1 MSDLVVIIPTRGRP
15 GAVKEIIES
24 FLESCRE
31 DTALIFAVDESD
43 PHLDDYSTAVREN
56 LYIGGVD
63 AEGWRTWER
72 RAHSG
77 VWNVRAG
84 VCVTPAVNMVDA
96 LNKTAAYVLNP
107 EIYMSETVKAIA
119 FMGDDHRPRTLG
131 WDSAYLEALRVK
143 PGLVYGDDLYQGRKI
158 PTQVAISAT
167 VVRALGHMA
176 PDVLTHLYVDDYWKA
191 LGTAAGCLT
200 YLPDVVV
207 EHLHPAAG
215 KAAWDEGY
223 RRVNDREMYERDGA
237 AYGEYMHEHITR
249 DVERVKFAIK
259 RETEHGDQHV

>member
-15 GAVKEIIES
+15 GTVPEIMDS
-24 FLESCRE
+24 FRE
-31 DTALIFAVDESD
+31 TCQGNTHLIFAVDESD
-43 PHLDDYSTAVREN
+43 PDVDAYSDAVRDA
-56 LYIGGVD
+56 LYSKGQED
-63 AEGWRTWER
+63 GWRTWEPR
-72 RAHSG
+72 PGWRAS
-77 VWNVRAG
+77 G

-96 LNKTAAYVLNP
+96 LNKVAAYLLNP
-107 EIYMSETVKAIA
+107 EVNSSRTLKAIG
-119 FMGDDHRPRTLG
+119 FMGDDHRPRTPG
-131 WDSAYLEALRVK
+131 WDTAYLEALELK

-158 PTQVAISAT
+158 PTQVAISKS
-167 VVRALGHMA
+167 VVLALGHMA

-223 RRVNDREMYERDGA
+223 RRVNDSEMYERDGA
-237 AYGEYMHEHITR
+237 AYGEYWTTHGSR
-249 DVERVKFAIK
+249 DVERVRMALRME
-259 RETEHGDQHV
+259 RETNDGPMHV